1 MLDFAP
7 NDVQNEG
14 VTWNFLVGLYLDDV
28 TRLDATPVRD
38 LKTLVPL

>member
-7 NDVQNEG
+7 NDVENEG
-14 VTWNFLVGLYLDDV
+14 VTWDFLVGLYLNDIAG
-28 TRLDATPVRD
+28 LYAAPVGD